1 MLVCSLIE
9 VKIMNFWISV
19 LKVLDTQMTTPTL
32 YGPFHIF
39 WLAATV
45 VCALV
50 LCRRAR
56 QDSHRQV
63 CNLVLGIT
71 LLVAAL
77 EIYKQINYSFT
88 YSDGSITFEYLW
100 YAFPFQFCS
109 TPMYIGLLAGIFRKG
124 KLHDHLCAYLTTY
137 AVFAGVCVMLYPA
150 QVFCPTVGINI
161 QTMIWHGSM
170 IVVGAYLLASGHV
183 KLEGKTVL
191 KAIPVFAI
199 TVAMAAVMNEA
210 AYRTGLLE
218 EHNFNMFYISP
229 YCPPSLPVY
238 SLVQQVLPFPWSLTV
253 YVAAFTLAA
262 YLVLLGAMGIRKVCH
277 RLAKAAYSPAQLRL
291 MYK

>member
-1 MLVCSLIE
+1 
-9 VKIMNFWISV
+9 MNFWISV
-19 LKVLDTQMTTPTL
+19 LKVLNTQMTEPIL

-39 WLAATV
+39 WLVATV
-45 VCALV
+45 TCMVV
-50 LCRRAR
+50 LCQRAR
-56 QDSHRQV
+56 QSSHRQV

-71 LLVAAL
+71 LFVTAL

-88 YSDGSITFEYLW
+88 YSDGTITFEYLW
-100 YAFPFQFCS
+100 YAVPFQFCS

-150 QVFCPTVGINI
+150 QVFCTTVGINI

-191 KAIPVFAI
+191 KALPVFAV
-199 TVAMAAVMNEA
+199 TVAMAAVMNEV
-210 AYRTGLLE
+210 AYQTGLLE
-218 EHNFNMFYISP
+218 NHNFNMFYISP
-229 YCPPSLPVY
+229 HCPPSLPVY

-253 YVAAFTLAA
+253 YVVAFTLAA
-262 YLVLLGAMGIRKVCH
+262 YLIVLAAMGIRHVARRVAQILSH
-277 RLAKAAYSPAQLRL
+277 PIRLHLL
-291 MYK
+291 YK